1 MNRILKIV
9 DTQIKN
15 STRLCNLDKNVTKIL
30 AKPQNQIMVNFPVK
44 MSDDSTNIFTG
55 YRVQHNNIL
64 GPYKGGLRFHPHVS
78 LDEAT
83 ALATWMTFKCSL
95 QGIPYGG
102 GKGGLEI
109 DPADYNSQD
118 LENISRGFARKI
130 APFIGS
136 KVDIPAPDVNTNPMI
151 MDWMVDEYN
160 KSRGKHHSLG
170 VFTGKSLD
178 NFGSEGRTEATGRG
192 VALSVLE
199 WSKYHKVPLENK
211 SFIIQGF
218 GNVGYF
224 TAKTLQSYGMKML
237 AMGDHTGYYHNN
249 NGYDISQVLEY
260 VDNKKSLEKID
271 ATISKEDFFKIK
283 TDVVVPAA
291 LELQIGEKEA
301 MDLDCSL
308 VVEGA
313 NGPIDDIA
321 DIILKQREIPVMPDI
336 MANSGGVLVSYFE
349 WLQNQNFEYLPEDV
363 IYGKLEDK
371 MSEVYTKV
379 QDAVNQYNCTYR
391 EAAYIVAM
399 KRIEKAY
406 LARGY

>member
-44 MSDDSTNIFTG
+44 MSDNSTQVFTG

-95 QGIPYGG
+95 QGLPYGG

-160 KSRGKHHSLG
+160 KSTGKNHSLG

-178 NFGSEGRTEATGRG
+178 NFGSHGRTEATGRG

-199 WSKYHKVPLENK
+199 WSKYHKISLENK

-237 AMGDHTGYYHNN
+237 AMGDHTGYYYNN
-249 NGYDISQVLEY
+249 DGYDINQVLEY
-260 VDNKKSLEKID
+260 VDNKKSLENID
-271 ATISKEDFFKIK
+271 STISKEDFFKIK
-283 TDVVVPAA
+283 TDIVVPAA

-308 VVEGA
+308 IVEGA

-321 DIILKQREIPVMPDI
+321 DIILKQREIPVIPDI

-349 WLQNQNFEYLPEDV
+349 WLQNQSFEYLPEDV

-371 MSEVYTKV
+371 MGEVYTKV

-391 EAAYIVAM
+391 EGAYIVAM

-406 LARGY
+406 NARGY